1 MSSDPLGP
9 CNPSSRSLDSE
20 AVRFAF
26 GFRWSDHVRE
36 VRLMVKKY
44 GSWLNVQELEWSALA
59 RQALRERVG
68 DVVALAGVA
77 ELW

>member
-1 MSSDPLGP
+1 
-9 CNPSSRSLDSE
+9 
-20 AVRFAF
+20 
-26 GFRWSDHVRE
+26 
-36 VRLMVKKY
+36 MVKKY